1 MKTRSMAAGVLALFG
16 GALAAAPVLA
26 ERPSENSGFRLQIG
40 GYYNAL
46 AIGRSQDD
54 PVVDAAGNTADIRAY
69 DFNQYGIY
77 SITGAQTLDN
87 GLELGFVTDYEFQ
100 DNFNSDAAY
109 VYAAGG
115 FGRLHFGADR
125 SAMYR
130 LYSWTPTAG
139 WGIDFADHQEG
150 VASLNGLPYPT
161 AAPYIANQELMLTY
175 MTPRYSGLQAGIS
188 FAPDTGARAR
198 AGSDQRFVTDSSSLD
213 NSAYTEIVE
222 TGLNYSQS
230 FGAFDLAWSGGFGT
244 ARTAG
249 QTTADDRRRYV
260 YSTAFSLGFGGF
272 DVGASYKFDSH
283 GSPANYSAANLR
295 GPILVGEGMKNQHDV
310 NAGLTYSTGPW
321 TVGPSLGWTQESAG
335 AERRMWLFDFGARY
349 SLAPGADLVGSAQ
362 YVDYDEG
369 KLDDDFEG
377 DGAAGLLG
385 IQLNF

>member
-1 MKTRSMAAGVLALFG
+1 MKTRSMAAGGLALTG
-16 GALAAAPVLA
+16 GALAAIPVLA
-26 ERPSENSGFRLQIG
+26 VSPSESSGFRLQIG
-40 GYYNAL
+40 GFYNAL
-46 AIGRSQDD
+46 AIARSQDD
-54 PVVDAAGNTADIRAY
+54 PVVDATGTKANIRAY

-77 SITGAQTLDN
+77 SLTGAQTLDN
-87 GLELGFVTDYEFQ
+87 GLELGFVSEYEFQ
-100 DNFNSDAAY
+100 DNFNTDAAY

-150 VASLNGLPYPT
+150 VASLNGLPYAT

-188 FAPDTGARAR
+188 FAPDTGARAQ

-213 NSAYTEIVE
+213 DTAYTEIVE

-230 FGAFDLAWSGGFGT
+230 FGKFDLDWSGGFGT

-260 YSTAFSLGFGGF
+260 YSTGLNLGYGDF

-283 GSPANYSAANLR
+283 GSPSQYPGNLR
-295 GPILVGEGMKNQHDV
+295 GPTPVVQGMKNQHDV

-321 TVGPSLGWTQESAG
+321 TVGPSFGWTRETAG
-335 AERRMWLFDFGARY
+335 AERQMWMFDFGARY
-349 SLAPGADLVGSAQ
+349 SLAPGADIVGSAQ
-362 YVDYDEG
+362 YVDYDKG
-369 KLDDDFEG
+369 KLDDDYDGE
-377 DGAAGLLG
+377 GAAGLLG